1 MRVLIVGGGIAGLT
15 LAALLQQRGIRP
27 VIVERAAHYGGVGYV
42 LGLWPVGSRVL
53 HGLGLHPALV
63 DGSVPL
69 VNYRPCDERGRCLRE
84 FDFRWVSDAAGP
96 ILGMRRFDLIN
107 VLRGAVASLDM
118 RMGVTIAALDI
129 RASEVGVTFS
139 GGATDAFDLVV
150 GCDGLRSKTR
160 ELAFGD
166 VPLTYHG
173 WTGFAWWLDPALCR
187 SDTITEYWA
196 AGRFL
201 GLYPGKDSLCCF
213 CALPAPQDSRVA
225 APDRPEH
232 LRRAFAAVGGL
243 VPQVIEQLPEGE
255 EIWHDD
261 FDDLRMPRW
270 SRGRVL
276 LIGDASAAI
285 LPTAGIGA
293 SMAMESAAA
302 LADELSRA
310 DAGTLDLAIRLFE
323 KRRRQRVD
331 SVQSASRQL
340 LRLSL
345 LKSRSLTWL
354 RNRVVGYLS
363 ERQLL
368 GSLLRVL
375 ETPF

>member
-27 VIVERAAHYGGVGYV
+27 VIVERASHYGGVGYV
-42 LGLWPVGSRVL
+42 LGLWPVGGRVL
-53 HGLGLHPALV
+53 FGLGLHEALV
-63 DGSVPL
+63 DKSVPL
-69 VNYRPCDERGRCLRE
+69 LNYRPCDERGRCFRE
-84 FDFRWVSDAAGP
+84 FDFGWVSDVAGP
-96 ILGMRRFDLIN
+96 ILGVRRFDL
-107 VLRGAVASLDM
+107 VDLLREAVAALDM
-118 RMGVTIAALDI
+118 RMGTTVSALAI
-129 RASEVGVTFS
+129 KTREVGVTFS
-139 GGATDAFDLVV
+139 DGSNETYDLVV
-150 GCDGLRSKTR
+150 GCDGLRSKIR
-160 ELAFGD
+160 ELAFGN
-166 VPLTYHG
+166 VPLVYHG
-173 WTGFAWWLDPALCR
+173 WTGFAWWLDPALCP
-187 SDTITEYWA
+187 SDTITEYWT

-201 GLYPGKDSLCCF
+201 GVYPAKDSLCCF
-213 CALPAPQDSRVA
+213 CALPAPQDSQISPPER
-225 APDRPEH
+225 PDH
-232 LRRAFAAVGGL
+232 LRRAFAGLGGL
-243 VPQVIEQLPEGE
+243 VPRVIDGLPPGE

-261 FDDLRMPRW
+261 FDDVRMPRW

-276 LIGDASAAI
+276 LVGDASAAI

-310 DAGTLDLAIRLFE
+310 NADSLDLAIRLFE

-331 SVQSASRQL
+331 SVQTASRRL

-354 RNRVVGYLS
+354 RNRMVAFTS
-363 ERQLL
+363 EKQLL
-368 GSLLRVL
+368 GSLMRVL